1 MAAPSGPPAACAELL
16 ARHPTAWA
24 SAVQHP
30 FLQECKAGT
39 IGENQFDAWLVQDY
53 FFARAFTRFHAAALA
68 KAPYRC
74 FDLLLAGL
82 GAMKDELLWFQGLI
96 QQRSLHL
103 DCPAHPV
110 TQRYLA
116 FMEGASKQPYAVH
129 AVAFWAIERAYNE
142 AWGSHMQ
149 GMAQPYRTYAERWG
163 SAAFGEYCKGLERE
177 ADQALR
183 EGSEQERRQAEA
195 LFLEVCSL
203 EREFWQMA
211 YTATT
216 FE

>member
-1 MAAPSGPPAACAELL
+1 MAAQAGPASTCAELL
-16 ARHPTAWA
+16 ARHPGAWA
-24 SAVQHP
+24 SAVTHP

-53 FFARAFTRFHAAALA
+53 FFARAFTRFHAHALA
-68 KAPYRC
+68 KAPYES

-82 GAMKDELLWFQGLI
+82 GAMKDELLWFQDLI
-96 QQRSLHL
+96 KQRGLHL

-110 TQRYLA
+110 TQRYLT
-116 FMEGASKQPYAVH
+116 FMEGASKQPYAAH
-129 AVAFWAIERAYNE
+129 AVAFWAIERAYNG
-142 AWGSHMQ
+142 AWGSHME

-163 SAAFGEYCKGLERE
+163 SAGFGEYCRGLERQ
-177 ADQALR
+177 ADAALQAA
-183 EGSEQERRQAEA
+183 SEQERRQAEA
-195 LFLEVCSL
+195 LFLEVCDL